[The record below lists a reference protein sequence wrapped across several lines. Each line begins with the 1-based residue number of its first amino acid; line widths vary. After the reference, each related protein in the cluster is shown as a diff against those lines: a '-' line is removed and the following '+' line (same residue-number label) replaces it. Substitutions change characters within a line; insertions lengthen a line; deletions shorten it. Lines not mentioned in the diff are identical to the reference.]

1 VLFDFSNSMS
11 LVISLVI
18 LFWLGTITFLLWRL
32 VKTFN
37 RLTKG
42 VSDEDFRSILGK
54 LLDEIKD
61 QQKKNE
67 ELDKRLSLLNL
78 DCLNHIQK
86 IGFIRYNPFSETGGN
101 QSFALAILDGR
112 DSGLV
117 ITSLHSRE
125 STRVFAKPVKE
136 GKEAGFEFSKEEIQ
150 AILAA
155 KKLKK

>member
-1 VLFDFSNSMS
+1 MS

-18 LFWLGTITFLLWRL
+18 FFWLGTITFLLWRL
-32 VKTFN
+32 IKTFN

-67 ELDKRLSLLNL
+67 ELDKRLSLLSL

-150 AILAA
+150 AVLAA